1 MFLEECKYV
10 VKEEKIPKCIIDD
23 IEISFD
29 SDRGNS
35 DKEGSDDENFDEEN
49 FHEENKKKLK

>member
-10 VKEEKIPKCIIDD
+10 IIEKRCLTITDD

-29 SDRGNS
+29 SDREDADREDSDEEISNDENS
-35 DKEGSDDENFDEEN
+35 DEQNSDEQN
-49 FHEENKKKLK
+49 